1 MRPERREGKLL
12 TDLEEVH
19 GLECMITRPTRVT
32 PVSETLIDVI
42 LTNKPGMFK
51 ISGSFDPE
59 ILSDH
64 HLVYGIL
71 SHFVSRHKKK
81 TITFRSLKN
90 ADFDELNKDLACAP
104 WNIVEMYDSVDEQY
118 DTWKTIFESV
128 LDKHMPK
135 KKMRVREKDIPYMTE
150 K

>member
-1 MRPERREGKLL
+1 
-12 TDLEEVH
+12 
-19 GLECMITRPTRVT
+19 MITRPTRVT
-32 PVSETLIDVI
+32 PVSETLIDFI

-51 ISGSFDPE
+51 SSGSFDPE
-59 ILSDH
+59 ISDH

-118 DTWKTIFESV
+118 D
-128 LDKHMPK
+128 
-135 KKMRVREKDIPYMTE
+135 
-150 K
+150 